1 MYFWFRSKLF
11 TMNFGLVFCFD
22 VKTALLYLPIFPSCT
37 FKLLA
42 QSILAKPILLAQNL
56 HKKINKTVPLSF
68 ADLNSFMFTIR
79 KLDQGLWTWFES
91 ILQKIWF
98 YLPNIIPI

>member
-1 MYFWFRSKLF
+1 
-11 TMNFGLVFCFD
+11 MNFGLVFCFD

-37 FKLLA
+37 FKLLT
-42 QSILAKPILLAQNL
+42 QLIFAKPILLAQNL
-56 HKKINKTVPLSF
+56 HEKINKTLALSF

-79 KLDQGLWTWFES
+79 KLDQGLWKRFES

-98 YLPNIIPI
+98 